1 MKTLLTIMFAGFIA
15 ARLLAQENNPA
26 PLQSTPLTLAVLP
39 FDASEE
45 PLKGKA
51 GEVAVL
57 LGAQLSA
64 NADLWLVEREEMEK
78 LLAEQTIALS
88 GITDAAGAAKVG
100 KIIGAKVLVTGRLI
114 RNGNGAILVAKIIS
128 SETSRVF
135 GETAAVA
142 DVGVLDKPV
151 EELSNKIGKLVKK
164 QGVALSPSSITRE
177 QRIAKLK
184 ESLNGKPLPTLQIHV
199 TEQDLSRVVID
210 PAVET
215 EFAKIILELGG
226 QVVDPKQGGDP
237 AAVSITGEAISQT
250 GARRGQLV
258 SARARVEL
266 KATRAADSKILA
278 VDRETSVAVDISDAI
293 AGKSAL
299 QSAAINLA
307 ERVLPALVKP

>member
-1 MKTLLTIMFAGFIA
+1 MKILVNLIFTALLVSQLT
-15 ARLLAQENNPA
+15 AQEVTP
-26 PLQSTPLTLAVLP
+26 PPPQPLTLAVLS
-39 FDASEE
+39 FDASEDT
-45 PLKGKA
+45 LKGKA
-51 GEVAVL
+51 TEVATL
-57 LGAQLSA
+57 LSAQLSI

-88 GITDAAGAAKVG
+88 GLTDAAGAAKAG

-114 RNGNGAILVAKIIS
+114 RNGNGVILVAKIIS

-135 GETAAVA
+135 GETATAA
-142 DVGVLDKPV
+142 DINVLDKPI
-151 EELSNKIGKLVKK
+151 EELSEKIGKLVKK
-164 QGVALSPSSITRE
+164 QGDALAPRSATRE

-184 ESLNGKPLPTLQIHV
+184 ASLNGKPLPTLQVHV
-199 TEQDLSRVVID
+199 TELDLSRVVID

-226 QVVDPKQGGDP
+226 QVVDPKQGGNS
-237 AAVSITGEAISQT
+237 AEVSITGEAISQT

-266 KATRAADSKILA
+266 KAIRASDNKVLA

-299 QSAAINLA
+299 QNAAINLA